1 MATRTRNEQD
11 ENSAL
16 LDKSIVDAEFGQL
29 RKRVENQTCFDCGK
43 RMPEWA
49 SVTFGIYLC
58 LSCSSVHRNLG
69 VHISFVRSTF
79 LDGWTLPQLQT
90 MKVGGNGK
98 AKTFW
103 INNGGGDFVQNVN
116 TGSAGANIKRKY
128 TCRAAISYKA
138 QLKKLVDELN
148 KKEPGNASVDKKNQ
162 ELESNKNRIDVQ
174 TKNEKQDEEV
184 VTNVSNLKISTE
196 EVIKEPIQDTV
207 DEKANLTSP
216 KTPVSAT
223 KPKLTFKK
231 TTKSGFLS
239 KSSTSGTK
247 KKLGGAV
254 KINAAPIANFEAIA
268 AQADAEEKAKNEI
281 EKEKQAKQLAEETTS
296 SIRRIN
302 TLEGQSNSGDWNS
315 MGWVPGEHK
324 QQYVMNKE
332 ASSRLAYSGNTAS
345 GSKNE
350 QTNSDDMERLGIVG
364 GGFGFGVTASSF
376 GSTKNEMSKGQS
388 SQNSGG
394 IGSHMSTNLVRGEN
408 KAKTGANGLAQEK
421 FTNAKAISSNQ
432 FFGEDHDAGSGYRG
446 RSNSKGRM
454 VWGEE
459 VFGSD
464 LDLEELGSNAMELV
478 RKALDSDKADVLR
491 SVWNQGASSV
501 ADYLDQFRY

>member
-247 KKLGGAV
+247 KKLGGA
-254 KINAAPIANFEAIA
+254 
-268 AQADAEEKAKNEI
+268 
-281 EKEKQAKQLAEETTS
+281 LAEETTS